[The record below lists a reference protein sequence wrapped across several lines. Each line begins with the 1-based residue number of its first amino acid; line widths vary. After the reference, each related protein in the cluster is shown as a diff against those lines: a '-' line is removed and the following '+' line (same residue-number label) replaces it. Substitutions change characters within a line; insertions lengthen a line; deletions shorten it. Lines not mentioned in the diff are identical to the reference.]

1 MSAETSTVTVRLVR
15 SFEHRNFRPV
25 VYHGVPLDQTVK
37 EFIAFVRKGK
47 MWLSHLFTSVPS
59 VAVPAQGSRGEH
71 MSRNSVAL
79 VEMPNLC
86 LHPLCAF
93 LP

>member
-1 MSAETSTVTVRLVR
+1 MSAEGSTITVRLVR

-47 MWLSHLFTSVPS
+47 MWLSHSITSAPS
-59 VAVPAQGSRGEH
+59 VAIPARESGGEQILWLWRRCQICVYIPCVL
-71 MSRNSVAL
+71 S
-79 VEMPNLC
+79 
-86 LHPLCAF
+86 F
-93 LP
+93 LS